1 MKLRFEQY
9 LSEAKFKLID
19 FSKQNGDEDQSDD
32 STEDKLPNIDNDPNK
47 HLDTNIPD
55 DANSDNDSDES
66 DYSNEED
73 EDEGDPDRQGVIR
86 TIKDAHL
93 IYKRKDGDGTFTELW
108 EYDISKGTRDE
119 FRVRT
124 AILNGTDIDHK
135 TSTSPDNKQQ
145 YTLWT
150 SNTRQ
155 MMQIIG
161 LPN

>member
-19 FSKQNGDEDQSDD
+19 FSKQNNDEDQSDD
-32 STEDKLPNIDNDPNK
+32 SDEDKSQNINNDLNK
-47 HLDTNIPD
+47 QSD
-55 DANSDNDSDES
+55 DSYNDSDDQNQS
-66 DYSNEED
+66 ED
-73 EDEGDPDRQGVIR
+73 NDDEEDEGDPDRQGVIR

-108 EYDISKGTRDE
+108 EYDISKGTKDE
-119 FRVRT
+119 FRIRS

-145 YTLWT
+145 YTLWN

-155 MMQIIG
+155 MMQISG

>member
-19 FSKQNGDEDQSDD
+19 FSKQNNDEDQSDD
-32 STEDKLPNIDNDPNK
+32 SDEDKSQNINNDLNK
-47 HLDTNIPD
+47 QSD
-55 DANSDNDSDES
+55 DSYNDSEDRNQSEDSDE
-66 DYSNEED
+66 

-108 EYDISKGTRDE
+108 EYDISKGTKDE
-119 FRVRT
+119 FRIRS

-155 MMQIIG
+155 MMQISG